1 MYKSDLMNSFTLL
14 NTDYVQLNKNWN
26 YRNIKSIFYRLYYI
40 DGGEGK
46 LYNDAGTVTLEDGY
60 LYLIPSFTI
69 CSYECRNKLSQYY
82 ISFMEGAADGI
93 SLFAANRK
101 IFKLPA
107 GAEDINCVKRI
118 LSLNPNRA
126 IKTSYNPR
134 DYEKTDILRSYQDMN
149 NLIPP
154 AVFMETC
161 GLLLQLLSRFMA
173 AENFR
178 IAERTMI
185 HPKVMDAINFIQTNL
200 LSTITVEGL
209 AQRANQHPDYFSRLF
224 LKNTGERPLA
234 YVQLK
239 RVERAQLLLITTDL
253 PFYRIA
259 EETGFESL
267 SYLSRIFR
275 NHTGQ
280 TLSDYKR
287 QNLISQSG

>member
-1 MYKSDLMNSFTLL
+1 MNSFTLL
-14 NTDYVQLNKNWN
+14 NTDYVQLNKSWHYN
-26 YRNIKSIFYRLYYI
+26 NIKSIFYRLYYI

-46 LYNDAGTVTLEDGY
+46 LYNDEGAVTLEDGY
-60 LYLIPSFTI
+60 LYLIPSFTT
-69 CSYECRNKLSQYY
+69 CNYECRNELSQYY
-82 ISFMEGAADGI
+82 VSFMEESADGI

-101 IFKLPA
+101 IFKQSA
-107 GAEDINCVKRI
+107 SAEDINCVKRI

-134 DYEKTDILRSYQDMN
+134 DYEKSDILRSYQDMN

-161 GLLLQLLSRFMA
+161 GLILQLLSRFMA
-173 AENFR
+173 PENFR

-185 HPKVMDAINFIQTNL
+185 HPKVMDAINFIQSNL
-200 LSTITVEGL
+200 LTNITVEGL

-239 RVERAQLLLITTDL
+239 RVERVQLLLITTDL
-253 PFYRIA
+253 PFYKIA

-267 SYLSRIFR
+267 SYLSRVFR

>member
-1 MYKSDLMNSFTLL
+1 LYKSDFMNSFTLL
-14 NTDYVQLNKNWN
+14 NTDYVQLDKNWHYN
-26 YRNIKSIFYRLYYI
+26 NIKSIFYRLYYI

-46 LYNDAGTVTLEDGY
+46 LYNDVETVKLEDGY
-60 LYLIPSFTI
+60 LYLIPSFTT
-69 CSYECRNKLSQYY
+69 CNYECRSRLSQYY
-82 ISFMEGAADGI
+82 LQFMEGSADGI

-101 IFKLPA
+101 IFKIPA
-107 GAEDINCVKRI
+107 GIEDINCVKRI
-118 LSLNPNRA
+118 LLLNPNRA

-134 DYEKTDILRSYQDMN
+134 DYEKSDILMSYQDMN

-154 AVFMETC
+154 SVFMETC

-173 AENFR
+173 AENFQ

-200 LSTITVEGL
+200 LTSITVEGL

-253 PFYRIA
+253 PFYKIA

>member
-1 MYKSDLMNSFTLL
+1 MYKSDFMNSFTLL
-14 NTDYVQLNKNWN
+14 NTDYVQLNKSWHYN
-26 YRNIKSIFYRLYYI
+26 NIKSIFYRLYYI

-46 LYNDAGTVTLEDGY
+46 LYNDAGAVTLEDGY
-60 LYLIPSFTI
+60 LYLIPSFTT
-69 CSYECRNKLSQYY
+69 CNYECRNELSQYY
-82 ISFMEGAADGI
+82 VSFMEESADGI

-101 IFKLPA
+101 IFKQPA
-107 GAEDINCVKRI
+107 SAEDINCVKRI

-134 DYEKTDILRSYQDMN
+134 DYEKSDILRSYQDMN

-173 AENFR
+173 AENFQ

-185 HPKVMDAINFIQTNL
+185 HPKVMDAINFIQSNL
-200 LSTITVEGL
+200 LSSITVEGL

-253 PFYRIA
+253 PFYKIA
-259 EETGFESL
+259 EETGFDSL
-267 SYLSRIFR
+267 SYLSRVFR